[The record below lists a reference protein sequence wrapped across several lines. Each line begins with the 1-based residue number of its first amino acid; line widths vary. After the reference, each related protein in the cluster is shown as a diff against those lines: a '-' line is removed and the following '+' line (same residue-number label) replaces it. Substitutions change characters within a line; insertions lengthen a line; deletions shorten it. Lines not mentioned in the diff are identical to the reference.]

1 MFHPIKSNQMKKKS
15 TTPVIKMKAEKKIP
29 AYSVGDA
36 VGRKVQEI
44 KKNTKVMSS
53 TRENNSILF
62 RHLA

>member
-1 MFHPIKSNQMKKKS
+1 MKKKS

-36 VGRKVQEI
+36 VGKKVQEI
-44 KKNTKVMSS
+44 KKNTKVVSS
-53 TRENNSILF
+53 SRENNSILF